1 MLSRLKRIFDEAV
14 AEAAAGG
21 GDDAEHALHRAAAS
35 LLVEMSRAD
44 HDVSELEREHIARA
58 LERVFGLPPEEVR
71 ELMDVGETG
80 AEAATSLYEFT
91 RVIND
96 RLSHEQKVHLVDELW
111 RVAYADGVLEKHEA
125 HLVRR
130 VADLLHLRHREYIGG
145 KLRAGG
151 EDA

>member
-1 MLSRLKRIFDEAV
+1 MIARLKRIFDAAV
-14 AEAAAGG
+14 TDAAGG
-21 GDDAEHALHRAAAS
+21 SGADAEHALRRAAAS

-44 HDVSELEREHIARA
+44 REVTAREREHVARA
-58 LERVFGLPPEEVR
+58 LEGIFELPAQEVA
-71 ELMDVGETG
+71 EILQAGEDG

-91 RVIND
+91 KVLNERFA
-96 RLSHEQKVHLVDELW
+96 HEQKVHFVEQLW
-111 RVAYADGVLEKHEA
+111 RIAYADGELDKHEA

-151 EDA
+151 GKG